1 MLEIFQ
7 WVSWLSVYK
16 YSIEILMVNEFYG
29 FNFMCFLFILGK
41 GILSVFYLFKV
52 GEIYVFFFLFQVREF
67 YMFLFIIVK
76 EFYVFFNYV
85 R

>member
-41 GILSVFYLFKV
+41 GILSVFYLF
-52 GEIYVFFFLFQVREF
+52 QVRGI

-76 EFYVFFNYV
+76 EFDVFFIMLGKGV
-85 R
+85 

>member
-29 FNFMCFLFILGK
+29 FNFICFLFILGK
-41 GILSVFYLFKV
+41 GILSVFYLFQV
-52 GEIYVFFFLFQVREF
+52 GEIYVFFF
-67 YMFLFIIVK
+67 FILGKGIL
-76 EFYVFFNYV
+76 YVFVYNS
-85 R
+85 

>member
-29 FNFMCFLFILGK
+29 FNFICFLFILGK
-41 GILSVFYLFKV
+41 GILSVFYLFQV
-52 GEIYVFFFLFQVREF
+52 GEIYVFFILGKGI

>member
-41 GILSVFYLFKV
+41 GILSVFYLF
-52 GEIYVFFFLFQVREF
+52 QVREI

-76 EFYVFFNYV
+76 EFDVFFIMLGKGV
-85 R
+85 

>member
-41 GILSVFYLFKV
+41 GILSVFYLFQV
-52 GEIYVFFFLFQVREF
+52 GEIYVFFF
-67 YMFLFIIVK
+67 FILGKGIL
-76 EFYVFFNYV
+76 YVFVYNS
-85 R
+85 

>member
-41 GILSVFYLFKV
+41 EILSVFYLFQV
-52 GEIYVFFFLFQVREF
+52 GEIYVFFF
-67 YMFLFIIVK
+67 FILGKGIL
-76 EFYVFFNYV
+76 YVFVYNS
-85 R
+85 